1 MESRRGRFGPRG
13 LLRRAPD
20 LARHQRDQACQY
32 SQIIGLVDHRARIL
46 KKGDVLFNLEAMKM
60 EYSLNSPRDGII
72 NKIYVKNGQQVTE
85 KMKLLS
91 LKK

>member
-1 MESRRGRFGPRG
+1 
-13 LLRRAPD
+13 
-20 LARHQRDQACQY
+20 
-32 SQIIGLVDHRARIL
+32 
-46 KKGDVLFNLEAMKM
+46 MKM
-60 EYSLNSPRDGII
+60 EYSLNSPRDGVI